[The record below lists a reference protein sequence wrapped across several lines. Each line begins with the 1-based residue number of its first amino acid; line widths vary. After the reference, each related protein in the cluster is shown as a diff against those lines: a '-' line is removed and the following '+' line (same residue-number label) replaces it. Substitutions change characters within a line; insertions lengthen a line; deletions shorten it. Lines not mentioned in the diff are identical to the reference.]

1 MPMTSI
7 EQSEPVLFCADRSR
21 EVDEPMV
28 GTATHA
34 QTWFILEYA
43 ATWSAKATE
52 DNDLPAPV
60 QDRLNTLLAEAPL
73 SRVQFIRRT
82 RAAGGVRFYVAHT
95 ADTAQK
101 LYRFDLPS
109 HESLVDLDLEPV
121 LAGLPEAD
129 PFLSSEPLYLVCVNG
144 RRDPCCAKYGSA
156 LHRALAT
163 YAGDAVWQTTHVGG
177 HRFAPTLLTLPDG
190 VIYGRLTPEDAG
202 SFVAATTR
210 GQLTLEHMRGRSC
223 YDSLTQAAEIMLRR
237 QTGGLDTHAYRLL
250 ESEGMGDGEQAFRFV
265 EQATQRTHQI
275 VLRRELQDLHVLASC
290 GVPQLKPLEQF
301 AFLRHETIA

>member
-1 MPMTSI
+1 
-7 EQSEPVLFCADRSR
+7 VLFCADRSR
-21 EVDEPMV
+21 EVDEPLI

-60 QDRLNTLLAEAPL
+60 QDRLNALLSGVAF
-73 SRVQFIRRT
+73 SRAQFIRRA
-82 RAAGGVRFYVAHT
+82 RAAGGVRFYIAHT
-95 ADTAQK
+95 ADTAQR

-109 HESLVDLDLEPV
+109 HEALVDLDLGPV
-121 LAGLPEAD
+121 LAGLPAAD

-190 VIYGRLTPEDAG
+190 VIYGRLTPDQAG
-202 SFVAATTR
+202 DFVAATSR
-210 GQLTLEHMRGRSC
+210 GLLTLDHMRGRSS
-223 YDSLTQAAEIMLRR
+223 YDSLVQAAEIMLRR
-237 QTGGLDTHAYRLL
+237 ESGELNIRAYRFLGV
-250 ESEGMGDGEQAFRFV
+250 EEQAGGEHTIRFV
-265 EQATQRTHQI
+265 EQATQRVHQI

-301 AFLRHETIA
+301 EFLRHETISSSGIPAG